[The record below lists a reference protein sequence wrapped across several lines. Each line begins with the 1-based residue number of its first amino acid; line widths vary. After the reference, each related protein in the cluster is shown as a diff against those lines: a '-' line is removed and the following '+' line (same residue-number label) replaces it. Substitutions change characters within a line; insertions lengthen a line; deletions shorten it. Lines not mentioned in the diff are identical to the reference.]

1 MREIVIPPMG
11 RLPFDDIGSIVPVG
25 TSEDPNRVIFEVRDP
40 RDAQADWVPMT
51 HAEFAAK
58 VGGLAKG
65 FIASGVRP
73 GDRVG
78 IMSRTRF
85 EWTLT
90 DFALW
95 TAGAVPVPVYETSSP
110 NQIAWI
116 LSDSGAVGIV
126 VESSEHATATESVRG
141 QLPDLREVWQIDAGD
156 LDRLAE
162 SGREVSDDD
171 LARAT
176 EHIDRDT
183 IATIIYTS
191 GTTGR
196 PKGCEITH
204 GNFIGLTESIL
215 GGVSEVV
222 YADGAALVLFLPLAH
237 VLARII
243 EVAVVAARVRVG
255 HSPDVTNLMSDLQS
269 FKPTFLLGVPRVFEK
284 VYNAT
289 DAKTAT
295 EGKGRIFTQAT
306 RVAIA
311 YSRAIDTGG
320 PSLVLRAQHALFD
333 KLVYRKLRDAMG
345 GRVQWAVCGG
355 APLGERLGHFFR
367 GIGVT
372 IIEGYG
378 LTETTAPTNVC
389 TPKLTKIG
397 TVGRPL
403 GGVGIRIADDG
414 EILAKGVGIFKG
426 YHGNPEATAEVFT
439 EDGWLKTGDLGSL
452 DSDGCLTITGRKK
465 EILVTAGG
473 KNVSPAPLEDSIR
486 SHPLVSQCL
495 VVGDGRPFVSALV
508 TLDTEMLP
516 VWAKAHQREDL
527 TPESALTDPFVRERL
542 QLAVDRA
549 NQGVSRAE
557 SVRKF
562 VIVPGDFTEENG
574 MLTPSMKVKRNVVT
588 QELASRIDDIYGGP
602 IDTE

>member
-1 MREIVIPPMG
+1 MREIVVPPLG
-11 RLPFDDIGSIVPVG
+11 RLPFDDIGAIVPVA
-25 TSEDPNRVIFEVRDP
+25 TSEDRNRVIFEVRDP
-40 RDAQADWVPMT
+40 ADPQGPWVPLT
-51 HAEFAAK
+51 HSEFADK
-58 VGGLAKG
+58 VQALAKG

-95 TAGAVPVPVYETSSP
+95 CAGAVPVPVYETSSP
-110 NQIAWI
+110 EQISWI

-126 VESSEHATATESVRG
+126 VDSAEHAASTESVRG
-141 QLPDLREVWQIDAGD
+141 ELPELRHVWQIDAGE
-156 LDRLAE
+156 LGTLAE
-162 SGREVSDDD
+162 SGQGVSDSD
-171 LARAT
+171 LAEAT
-176 EHIDRDT
+176 AGVDRDT

-204 GNFIGLTESIL
+204 GNFLGLSENIL
-215 GGVSEVV
+215 AGVPEVV
-222 YADGAALVLFLPLAH
+222 FADGAAVVLFLPLAH

-255 HSPDVTNLMSDLQS
+255 HSPDVKNLMADLQS

-306 RVAIA
+306 RVAIS
-311 YSRAIDTGG
+311 YSRALDAGG
-320 PSLVLRAQHALFD
+320 PGLLLRAQHALFD
-333 KLVYRKLRDAMG
+333 RLVYRKLRAAMG
-345 GRVQWAVCGG
+345 GRVRWAVCGG
-355 APLGERLGHFFR
+355 APLGPRLGHFFR

-389 TPKLTKIG
+389 TPKLIKIG

-414 EILAKGVGIFKG
+414 EILVKGVGVFKG
-426 YHGNPEATAEVFT
+426 YRNNPEATAEAFT
-439 EDGWLKTGDLGSL
+439 EDGWLRTGDLGAL

-465 EILVTAGG
+465 ELLVTAGG

-486 SHPLVSQCL
+486 SHPLVSQCM
-495 VVGDGRPFVSALV
+495 VVGDGRPFVAALV
-508 TLDTEMLP
+508 TLDSEMLP
-516 VWAKAHQREDL
+516 AWAKAHDREDL
-527 TPESALTDPFVRERL
+527 TYDSALTDPFVRERI

-549 NQGVSRAE
+549 NAGVSRAE

-562 VIVPGDFTEENG
+562 AIVPGDFTEENG
-574 MLTPSMKVKRNVVT
+574 MLTPSMKVKRSVVAE
-588 QELASRIDDIYGGP
+588 QLASQIDDLYGGP
-602 IDTE
+602 VDKD

>member
-1 MREIVIPPMG
+1 MREIIVPPVG
-11 RLPFDDIGSIVPVG
+11 HLPFDNIAGMVPVAS
-25 TSEDPNRVIFEVRDP
+25 SEDPNRVLFEVRDP
-40 RDAQADWVPMT
+40 GDPQGPWSPVT
-51 HAEFAAK
+51 HAEFADR
-58 VGGLAKG
+58 VHELAKG

-95 TAGAVPVPVYETSSP
+95 SAGAVPVPVYETSSP
-110 NQIAWI
+110 GQISWI
-116 LSDSGAVGIV
+116 MSDSGAVGIV
-126 VESSEHATATESVRG
+126 VETPQHAAAAESVRA
-141 QLPDLREVWQIDAGD
+141 QLPELRDIWQIDSGD
-156 LDRLAE
+156 LGRLAE
-162 SGREVSDDD
+162 TGKTVSDET
-171 LARAT
+171 LAEAT
-176 EHIDRDT
+176 RGIDRDT
-183 IATIIYTS
+183 ISTIIYTS

-204 GNFIGLTESIL
+204 GNFIGLSESIL
-215 GGVSEVV
+215 GGVAEVV
-222 YADGAALVLFLPLAH
+222 YADGAAVVLFLPLAH

-255 HSPDVTNLMSDLQS
+255 HSPDVKNLMADLQS

-311 YSRAIDTGG
+311 YSRALDEGG
-320 PSLVLRAQHALFD
+320 PSLVLRLQRALFD

-345 GRVQWAVCGG
+345 GRVEWAVCGG
-355 APLGERLGHFFR
+355 APLGARLGHFFR

-372 IIEGYG
+372 ILEGYG

-389 TPKLTKIG
+389 TPRLTKVG

-414 EILAKGVGIFKG
+414 EILASGVGVFKG
-426 YHGNPEATAEVFT
+426 YRNNPEATAEVFT
-439 EDGWLKTGDLGSL
+439 EDGWLRTGDLGSL
-452 DSDGCLTITGRKK
+452 DADGCLAITGRKK
-465 EILVTAGG
+465 ELLVTAGG

-486 SHPLVSQCL
+486 SHPLVSQCM
-495 VVGDGRPFVSALV
+495 VVGDGRPFIAALI
-508 TLDTEMLP
+508 TIDTEMLP
-516 VWAKAHQREDL
+516 VWAKAHDREDL
-527 TPESALTDPFVRERL
+527 TPESALTDPFVHERI

-549 NQGVSRAE
+549 NEGVSRAE

-562 VIVPGDFTEENG
+562 VIVPTDFTEEND
-574 MLTPSMKVKRNVVT
+574 MLTPSMKVKRSVVARS
-588 QELASRIDDIYGGP
+588 LASQIDDLYGGP
-602 IDTE
+602 IDEE